1 MSKTPPYDQGKKAI
15 EDIIF
20 NSKTIS
26 EKENRLEFHLHSKNE
41 LLDCEILK
49 NTFEESI
56 INYDKLIISFS
67 HDNYLENNGGIQKC
81 IKTEEEAVHLEG
93 ISYLHIFPKIA
104 RTWLVNDNLAAE
116 LPLGINL
123 NGKNIGTTIADN
135 LIRAL
140 KTLPVNEADSIIHSP
155 LGLNLRSII
164 DIGTSLQCQ
173 VKWYFWIHDYTTLC
187 PNFNL
192 LRNNVI
198 FCGAPV
204 SNSKQCEN
212 CNAGYDRINQA
223 KEFKDFFDEIKPVV
237 ISPSDFTK
245 QFWLDKSKLPY
256 HSIRVIPHYT
266 LGEEHKCRIDK
277 TNQNLKIAFVG
288 TPVYH
293 KGWNDF
299 IDLISAFNEKP
310 SPFSFYVFASYA
322 PRSKQYNFVK
332 VVTNAEETAQMR
344 DQLIKHDIDIAFIG
358 SLWPETFCLTTY
370 EAIAADTFVVTN
382 YLSGNAAKVV
392 REQSHGY
399 VYRGI
404 PDLVEYLKD
413 SENYR
418 TIIDRRLN
426 KKYRSL
432 ILSKMT
438 YTNT

>member
-1 MSKTPPYDQGKKAI
+1 MSKTSIHDTLKKTV

-26 EKENRLEFHLHSKNE
+26 EKENELDNHFHSKYK
-41 LLDCEILK
+41 LLDSEQLK
-49 NTFEESI
+49 NIFEKSI
-56 INYDKLIISFS
+56 NNYDKLVISFS
-67 HDNYLENNGGIQKC
+67 HDNYLENYGGIQKC
-81 IKTEEEAVHLEG
+81 IKTEEEAVCLEG
-93 ISYLHIFPKIA
+93 IVYLHIFPKIA
-104 RTWLVNDNLAAE
+104 RTWLVNNNLAAN

-123 NGKNIGTTIADN
+123 NGKNIGTTITDN
-135 LIRAL
+135 LICAL
-140 KTLPVNEADSIIHSP
+140 KTFSINEADCIIHSP

-164 DIGTSLQCQ
+164 DIGNSLRCQ
-173 VKWYFWIHDYTTLC
+173 PKWYFWLHDYTTLC

-223 KEFKDFFDEIKPVV
+223 QEFKDFFEKIKPVV
-237 ISPSDFTK
+237 ISPSDLVK
-245 QFWLDKSKLPY
+245 QFWLEKSKLPY
-256 HSIRVIPHYT
+256 HSIHVIPHYT
-266 LGEEHKCRIDK
+266 LGEGHKRRIDD

-288 TPVYH
+288 TPAYF

-299 IDLISAFNEKP
+299 IDLISAFNETP
-310 SPFSFYVFASYA
+310 SLFSFYVFASYA

-358 SLWPETFCLTTY
+358 SLVQETFCLTAY

-392 REQSHGY
+392 RELSHGY

-418 TIIDRRLN
+418 SIIERRLN
-426 KKYRSL
+426 KNYRSL
-432 ILSKMT
+432 ISSKMT

>member
-1 MSKTPPYDQGKKAI
+1 M
-15 EDIIF
+15 
-20 NSKTIS
+20 
-26 EKENRLEFHLHSKNE
+26 
-41 LLDCEILK
+41 
-49 NTFEESI
+49 
-56 INYDKLIISFS
+56 
-67 HDNYLENNGGIQKC
+67 
-81 IKTEEEAVHLEG
+81 
-93 ISYLHIFPKIA
+93 
-104 RTWLVNDNLAAE
+104 
-116 LPLGINL
+116 
-123 NGKNIGTTIADN
+123 
-135 LIRAL
+135 
-140 KTLPVNEADSIIHSP
+140 
-155 LGLNLRSII
+155 
-164 DIGTSLQCQ
+164 
-173 VKWYFWIHDYTTLC
+173 
-187 PNFNL
+187 
-192 LRNNVI
+192 
-198 FCGAPV
+198 
-204 SNSKQCEN
+204 
-212 CNAGYDRINQA
+212 
-223 KEFKDFFDEIKPVV
+223 
-237 ISPSDFTK
+237 
-245 QFWLDKSKLPY
+245 DKSKLPY

-358 SLWPETFCLTTY
+358 SLWPETFCLTVY